1 MFERPIFTTSANK
14 KRPRFD
20 ATIDLTEAAEK
31 QRPRKLLLRITGAIA
46 LAACL
51 SSAANINHNYEAAAS
66 NAATIDFR
74 GEALHESNNDTAIVF
89 VDGFGTN
96 DADSLIRSVG
106 EPIQEIFDGQMWS
119 VNYGNAPLNIDA
131 ITSGIIDMSKE
142 RNVDTIHFVG
152 YSAGGNIALT
162 TYESV
167 QEKSDLRI
175 SSFSGISMPD
185 GLEGLQPNKRN
196 EGTQFAEM
204 ISTVP
209 WLAYYDPV
217 RFIGEMNNRQN
228 QFTHKD
234 NPIETIAA
242 FTDAAVDV
250 YNHMNSDQAPA
261 TWLLFDQWLAIEN
274 AHPEERITR
283 IGQDKSQPKPVF
295 TYFGTE
301 KPGYDY
307 MVDDD
312 LSGENICS
320 YAESVDIACL
330 KYDVPGA
337 IHTRHDL
344 TVEEYTATFQEAKDD
359 IQAALKKAH
368 SDFYNTRDW
377 LTPSQPQ

>member
-1 MFERPIFTTSANK
+1 MFERPIFTNSASK
-14 KRPRFD
+14 KRTTSD
-20 ATIDLTEAAEK
+20 SLIELTKTAEK
-31 QRPRKLLLRITGAIA
+31 RRSRKLFLKAIGAIA
-46 LAACL
+46 VATCL
-51 SSAANINHNYEAAAS
+51 SSAANINHNYEVAAS

-74 GEALHESNNDTAIVF
+74 GEALEETNNDTAIVF

-96 DADSLIRSVG
+96 DADSLIQSVG
-106 EPIQEIFDGQMWS
+106 KPIQEILDGQMWS

-131 ITSGIIDMSKE
+131 ITNGITDMSKE
-142 RNVDTIHFVG
+142 HNVDTIHFVG

-167 QEKSDLRI
+167 QEKSDLQI
-175 SSFSGISMPD
+175 SSFTGISMPD
-185 GLEGLQPNKRN
+185 GIEGLKPNKRN

-234 NPIETIAA
+234 NPIETVAA

-250 YNHMNSDQAPA
+250 YNHMNSAQAPG

-274 AHPEERITR
+274 AHPEERITK
-283 IGQDKSQPKPVF
+283 IGQDNSQPKPVF
-295 TYFGTE
+295 SYFGTE
-301 KPGYDY
+301 KPGSDY

-312 LSGENICS
+312 LSGKNICS
-320 YAESVDIACL
+320 YAENVDITCF

-344 TVEEYTATFQEAKDD
+344 TVEEYAATFNEAKDD
-359 IQAALKKAH
+359 IQAALKRAH